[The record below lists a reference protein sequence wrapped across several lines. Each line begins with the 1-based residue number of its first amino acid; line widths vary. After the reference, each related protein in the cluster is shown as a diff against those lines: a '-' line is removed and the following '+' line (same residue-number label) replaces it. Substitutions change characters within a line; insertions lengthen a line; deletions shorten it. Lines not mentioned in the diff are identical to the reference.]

1 MTPSGD
7 AADQVVRLTLD
18 GVEFA
23 AKIAGAGAKQL
34 AVMLYAILK
43 DQKKT
48 KGKARLT
55 NMLRSGKE
63 LKVFAVKNTDLQ
75 RFCTEAKKYGALYCV
90 LRDKKNTDGLTDIM
104 VRAEDAPKINRI
116 FERFNLATVDMASV
130 RSEIERTKA
139 EKTAEV
145 PAAEGTAM
153 EADKEDRFL
162 DELMKP
168 APSKEEKMP
177 ENPTKAETEKS
188 RPSEPTSVPKER
200 AEKGSSDEL
209 PRSRP
214 SVKKELAEIRKEQ
227 EKNAAEPPRGKQ
239 MQQAVHQHKAPPKKK
254 PKKAKVK

>member
-1 MTPSGD
+1 MATSSD
-7 AADQVVRLTLD
+7 AADQVVRMTLD

-23 AKIAGAGAKQL
+23 AKITGAGAKQL
-34 AVMLYAILK
+34 AVMLYAIMK

-48 KGKARLT
+48 KGKTRLT

-104 VRAEDAPKINRI
+104 VRAEDAAKINRI

-139 EKTAEV
+139 EKTADAPV
-145 PAAEGTAM
+145 AKSAAVEP
-153 EADKEDRFL
+153 DKEDRFL

-168 APSKEEKMP
+168 ALSKEEKKA
-177 ENPTKAETEKS
+177 ENPTKAETTKS
-188 RPSEPTSVPKER
+188 RPSEPTSAPKEQ
-200 AEKGSSDEL
+200 AAKGSSDEP
-209 PRSRP
+209 PRSQP

-227 EKNAAEPPRGKQ
+227 EKKASEPPKGKQ
-239 MQQAVHQHKAPPKKK
+239 MHQAAHQHKAPPKKK

>member
-145 PAAEGTAM
+145 PAAEGPAV
-153 EADKEDRFL
+153 EADKE
-162 DELMKP
+162 
-168 APSKEEKMP
+168 EKKP

-188 RPSEPTSVPKER
+188 RPSKPTSVPKER
-200 AEKGSSDEL
+200 AEKGSSDEP

-227 EKNAAEPPRGKQ
+227 EKKTAEPPKGKQ
-239 MQQAVHQHKAPPKKK
+239 MLQAAHQHKAPPKKK